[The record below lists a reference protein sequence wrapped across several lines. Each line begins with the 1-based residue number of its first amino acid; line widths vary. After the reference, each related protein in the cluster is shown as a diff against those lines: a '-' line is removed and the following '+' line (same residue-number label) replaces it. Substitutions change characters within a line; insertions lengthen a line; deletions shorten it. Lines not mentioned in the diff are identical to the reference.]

1 MPFNRATEVLENYT
15 SESLIDSHLEP
26 QSLARKRRFVD
37 AYGLDGS
44 MFWSELGELCVKS
57 IRLTLRT
64 QRDRAADSQLTVEEL
79 HKIPCG
85 DNQDRETENRFDD
98 PGRHEF
104 LKPTAHI
111 DSSKSSHAE

>member
-1 MPFNRATEVLENYT
+1 MAIGVSDLLRTL
-15 SESLIDSHLEP
+15 
-26 QSLARKRRFVD
+26 
-37 AYGLDGS
+37 
-44 MFWSELGELCVKS
+44 SELVGLCVKS

-104 LKPTAHI
+104 LKSASQI
-111 DSSKSSHAE
+111 DSSKTSDAEKESQIPVRRYRRLWVVCCENLKETHSCHRCGKCS